1 MKTVLTIAGS
11 DCGGAGGIQSDI
23 KTITAHR
30 LYATSAIT
38 AMTAQ
43 NTTGVYDIQEST
55 TKFLGRQLDCIFED
69 IYPDAVKIGMVS
81 NEELI
86 EVIADKLKQYKAANI
101 VLDTSIVSSSGRRM
115 VGNKSEMII
124 TSVHIDI
131 VLDIIRGE
139 SGRKA
144 DLPYGL
150 EVYREYGK
158 IGIAK
163 RKKQEKDGQICID
176 CNMEGEDGKK
186 IRCDRGA
193 FFIKKIKNMPANRKI
208 QEKMYT
214 KWMDYDILKSTF
226 QIRTRRPGDYI
237 VVNQEGGRKKL
248 KDYFIDLKIPRE
260 ERDRI
265 LLVAEGS
272 EVFWVVGYRISER
285 VRITEKTGSMLQIE
299 YIPAVAGI

>member
-115 VGNKSEMII
+115 VGNKSTSLLRARRRFSEAESLSGIKIDSIEDMGAAAGII
-124 TSVHIDI
+124 SQ
-131 VLDIIRGE
+131 
-139 SGRKA
+139 K
-144 DLPYGL
+144 YG
-150 EVYREYGK
+150 VKGIFFREGHK
-158 IGIAK
+158 
-163 RKKQEKDGQICID
+163 
-176 CNMEGEDGKK
+176 
-186 IRCDRGA
+186 
-193 FFIKKIKNMPANRKI
+193 
-208 QEKMYT
+208 
-214 KWMDYDILKSTF
+214 
-226 QIRTRRPGDYI
+226 
-237 VVNQEGGRKKL
+237 
-248 KDYFIDLKIPRE
+248 
-260 ERDRI
+260 
-265 LLVAEGS
+265 
-272 EVFWVVGYRISER
+272 
-285 VRITEKTGSMLQIE
+285 ITEKGDMLFDDGKIFWLSDSCESEKRTLGKGCALSASAACHLAMGDSLYESVKEAKTYVNGAAMSCLELGKGRNPLNQTFIFDN
-299 YIPAVAGI
+299 

>member
-11 DCGGAGGIQSDI
+11 DCCGAGGIQSDI

-124 TSVHIDI
+124 TNKLFPLASLI
-131 VLDIIRGE
+131 
-139 SGRKA
+139 
-144 DLPYGL
+144 LP
-150 EVYREYGK
+150 
-158 IGIAK
+158 
-163 RKKQEKDGQICID
+163 
-176 CNMEGEDGKK
+176 
-186 IRCDRGA
+186 
-193 FFIKKIKNMPANRKI
+193 
-208 QEKMYT
+208 
-214 KWMDYDILKSTF
+214 S
-226 QIRTRRPGDYI
+226 
-237 VVNQEGGRKKL
+237 
-248 KDYFIDLKIPRE
+248 
-260 ERDRI
+260 
-265 LLVAEGS
+265 
-272 EVFWVVGYRISER
+272 ISEAESLSGIKIDSIEDMGAAAGIISQKYGVKGIFFR
-285 VRITEKTGSMLQIE
+285 EGHKITEKGDMLFDDGKIFWLPDSCEAEKRTLGKGCALSASAACHLAMGDSLYESVKEAKTYVNGAAMSCLELGKGRNPLNQTF
-299 YIPAVAGI
+299 VFDN